1 MDSLSEL
8 TLAIQSAISL
18 VLNCQKLMILF
29 TVIGVLSCIY
39 SANHMFK
46 YLSKFVRCAVDV
58 TTLGDW
64 AVVTG
69 ATHGIGKGFVEELA
83 SRGMNIVLVSRNQS
97 KLEDL
102 AEKLERRFNIRT
114 IIIPVDFTQADTVL
128 EKIQYG
134 IMDIKGDI
142 GLLINNV
149 GMGYE
154 HPEYFL
160 DIENCAQVSRDMVSV
175 NVSSVINVTLAVLP
189 GMVERKRGAVINIGF
204 LSTLQTS
211 PIFSVYS
218 ACKAFVRQ
226 FSQDLEIKYRSK
238 GIIVQAL
245 APGFVVSNMSK
256 VEEPSFFVA
265 TPQQYVRN
273 DEGISNKGSDSNELM
288 RKQGEGE
295 KTAER
300 NADELMRKQEKMKK
314 YCKVSWIKNGKQD
327 ILDIQKEVKSKGNR
341 KVKKVVESKEE

>member
-18 VLNCQKLMILF
+18 VQNCQKLMILF

-189 GMVERKRGAVINIGF
+189 GMVERKRGAVIN
-204 LSTLQTS
+204 LSSLSALQTS
-211 PIFSVYS
+211 PLFSVYS

-226 FSQDLEIKYRSK
+226 FSQDLEIEYRSK

-265 TPQQYVRN
+265 TPQQYVRSALATL
-273 DEGISNKGSDSNELM
+273 GIESISTGYFPHDLVYIAVNLLGWVGL
-288 RKQGEGE
+288 QGQLTLAALSQIREE
-295 KTAER
+295 A
-300 NADELMRKQEKMKK
+300 LMKK
-314 YCKVSWIKNGKQD
+314 LKKNK
-327 ILDIQKEVKSKGNR
+327 
-341 KVKKVVESKEE
+341 